1 MHSDKKRC
9 ADTLS
14 LSRQAEQNRAEERVS
29 IDTKKGSKYN
39 KSNEKRGGG
48 IQLKKRKWKFR
59 IAGGAVTL
67 LGIYLMAVGYGETIT
82 LTIATVVL
90 IFGIAI
96 WSMATPENY
105 NSMTDMIAMIS
116 MEKPR
121 KIEEFY
127 EAYKNVDTPFGSA
140 WLAKFYTMRQKALVF
155 GPDAKGE
162 YLYFWLTKDGHVGY
176 LGYSFIEG
184 FIKKKLTTPVYP
196 IHEDV
201 AENLADHL
209 SYHSD
214 LMMFQSELKANL
226 EHFVKTGTVQ
236 PFQKISA
243 SQIYTFTED
252 YRLTGQHFD
261 LEDTD
266 GNLVY
271 EIDSTVPLKT
281 FYIYDAMHTEIFRMT
296 KELLHAL
303 PTYRF
308 YLYGEPYG
316 VLKKQFALV
325 RDQFSM
331 ELPGGKTG
339 TPGIRR
345 LHRPQLLG
353 KTERNYDRRHRRQYG
368 SYRRKHHVRQCV
380 SDCLRCKISAAADRT
395 RCDGGKRTGTRQGRR
410 SFQSVLTK
418 EREGNL

>member
-1 MHSDKKRC
+1 MR
-9 ADTLS
+9 
-14 LSRQAEQNRAEERVS
+14 
-29 IDTKKGSKYN
+29 
-39 KSNEKRGGG
+39 
-48 IQLKKRKWKFR
+48 KRKWKFR

-96 WSMATPENY
+96 WSMATPESY

-140 WLAKFYTMRQKALVF
+140 WLAKFYTMRQKVLVF

-162 YLYFWLTKDGHVGY
+162 YLYFWLNKDGHVGY

-236 PFQKISA
+236 SFQKISA

-308 YLYGEPYG
+308 CLYGEPYG

-339 TPGIRR
+339 TPGICR

-368 SYRRKHHVRQCV
+368 SYRRKHHVRQCI
-380 SDCLRCKISAAADRT
+380 SNCLRCKISAAADST

-410 SFQSVLTK
+410 FFQQVLTK

>member
-209 SYHSD
+209 SYHS
-214 LMMFQSELKANL
+214 
-226 EHFVKTGTVQ
+226 EHFPIFV
-236 PFQKISA
+236 A
-243 SQIYTFTED
+243 
-252 YRLTGQHFD
+252 YRNAPVSVEH
-261 LEDTD
+261 
-266 GNLVY
+266 
-271 EIDSTVPLKT
+271 
-281 FYIYDAMHTEIFRMT
+281 
-296 KELLHAL
+296 
-303 PTYRF
+303 
-308 YLYGEPYG
+308 
-316 VLKKQFALV
+316 
-325 RDQFSM
+325 
-331 ELPGGKTG
+331 
-339 TPGIRR
+339 
-345 LHRPQLLG
+345 QL
-353 KTERNYDRRHRRQYG
+353 
-368 SYRRKHHVRQCV
+368 
-380 SDCLRCKISAAADRT
+380 
-395 RCDGGKRTGTRQGRR
+395 
-410 SFQSVLTK
+410 FVLTK
-418 EREGNL
+418 RNICALKRFCKHVVTRFYQGRLVFGSLRSHSNNVYNILLGHIVGCSECSHYLGNRHRMTCYSAEVSIN

>member
-236 PFQKISA
+236 PFQKIKLNGTMIGA
-243 SQIYTFTED
+243 IVD
-252 YRLTGQHFD
+252 NMDLTVGNIMFD
-261 LEDTD
+261 NAFLI
-266 GNLVY
+266 V
-271 EIDSTVPLKT
+271 
-281 FYIYDAMHTEIFRMT
+281 YDA
-296 KELLHAL
+296 K
-303 PTYRF
+303 
-308 YLYGEPYG
+308 YL
-316 VLKKQFALV
+316 
-325 RDQFSM
+325 
-331 ELPGGKTG
+331 
-339 TPGIRR
+339 
-345 LHRPQLLG
+345 PQLTALA
-353 KTERNYDRRHRRQYG
+353 
-368 SYRRKHHVRQCV
+368 VM
-380 SDCLRCKISAAADRT
+380 AARELARDK
-395 RCDGGKRTGTRQGRR
+395 DGGLSNR
-410 SFQSVLTK
+410 S
-418 EREGNL
+418 

>member
-59 IAGGAVTL
+59 IVGGAVTL

-96 WSMATPENY
+96 WSMATPESY

-236 PFQKISA
+236 PFQKISV

-296 KELLHAL
+296 KELPEGKLELREYAGSIGHNYSVKLNGTMIGAIVDNMDL
-303 PTYRF
+303 TVGNIMFDNAFLIVYDAK
-308 YLYGEPYG
+308 YL
-316 VLKKQFALV
+316 
-325 RDQFSM
+325 
-331 ELPGGKTG
+331 
-339 TPGIRR
+339 
-345 LHRPQLLG
+345 PQLTALA
-353 KTERNYDRRHRRQYG
+353 
-368 SYRRKHHVRQCV
+368 VM
-380 SDCLRCKISAAADRT
+380 AARELARDK
-395 RCDGGKRTGTRQGRR
+395 DGGLSNR
-410 SFQSVLTK
+410 S
-418 EREGNL
+418 

>member
-1 MHSDKKRC
+1 M
-9 ADTLS
+9 
-14 LSRQAEQNRAEERVS
+14 
-29 IDTKKGSKYN
+29 
-39 KSNEKRGGG
+39 
-48 IQLKKRKWKFR
+48 KKRKWKFR

-121 KIEEFY
+121 KIEEL
-127 EAYKNVDTPFGSA
+127 PFLSVRRAVWCVEKAVCTRTGSV
-140 WLAKFYTMRQKALVF
+140 L
-155 GPDAKGE
+155 
-162 YLYFWLTKDGHVGY
+162 DG
-176 LGYSFIEG
+176 
-184 FIKKKLTTPVYP
+184 T
-196 IHEDV
+196 
-201 AENLADHL
+201 A
-209 SYHSD
+209 
-214 LMMFQSELKANL
+214 
-226 EHFVKTGTVQ
+226 
-236 PFQKISA
+236 
-243 SQIYTFTED
+243 
-252 YRLTGQHFD
+252 
-261 LEDTD
+261 
-266 GNLVY
+266 
-271 EIDSTVPLKT
+271 
-281 FYIYDAMHTEIFRMT
+281 
-296 KELLHAL
+296 
-303 PTYRF
+303 
-308 YLYGEPYG
+308 
-316 VLKKQFALV
+316 
-325 RDQFSM
+325 
-331 ELPGGKTG
+331 GGKTG
-339 TPGIRR
+339 TPGIRW

>member
-236 PFQKISA
+236 PFQKI
-243 SQIYTFTED
+243 YTVYINEEEWFSIDYVED
-252 YRLTGQHFD
+252 EPINDREGSGTTYG
-261 LEDTD
+261 
-266 GNLVY
+266 Y
-271 EIDSTVPLKT
+271 
-281 FYIYDAMHTEIFRMT
+281 YDASGTCLGYAQEQYVDTSYGKDTRLIFLDVDETPLDYQSSRSGRILYDENDEEIGSGKIGRSGVS
-296 KELLHAL
+296 LLDQWY
-303 PTYRF
+303 TN
-308 YLYGEPYG
+308 LYCA
-316 VLKKQFALV
+316 VF
-325 RDQFSM
+325 
-331 ELPGGKTG
+331 
-339 TPGIRR
+339 
-345 LHRPQLLG
+345 
-353 KTERNYDRRHRRQYG
+353 KTETD
-368 SYRRKHHVRQCV
+368 
-380 SDCLRCKISAAADRT
+380 
-395 RCDGGKRTGTRQGRR
+395 GTRQIDFMDRMAMLWRLERDYR
-410 SFQSVLTK
+410 SIDDNPVNTGVQIYETVAVVFVLILLIGSSFSK
-418 EREGNL
+418 WRQKKKN

>member
-1 MHSDKKRC
+1 MR
-9 ADTLS
+9 
-14 LSRQAEQNRAEERVS
+14 
-29 IDTKKGSKYN
+29 
-39 KSNEKRGGG
+39 
-48 IQLKKRKWKFR
+48 
-59 IAGGAVTL
+59 
-67 LGIYLMAVGYGETIT
+67 
-82 LTIATVVL
+82 LT
-90 IFGIAI
+90 
-96 WSMATPENY
+96 
-105 NSMTDMIAMIS
+105 
-116 MEKPR
+116 
-121 KIEEFY
+121 
-127 EAYKNVDTPFGSA
+127 KNVDTPFGSA

-162 YLYFWLTKDGHVGY
+162 YLYFWLNKDGHVGY

-201 AENLADHL
+201 TENLADHL

-331 ELPGGKTG
+331 ELPEGKLELREYAGSIGHNYSVKLNG
-339 TPGIRR
+339 TMIGAIVDNMD
-345 LHRPQLLG
+345 LTVGNIMFDNAFLIVYDAKYLPQLTALA
-353 KTERNYDRRHRRQYG
+353 
-368 SYRRKHHVRQCV
+368 VM
-380 SDCLRCKISAAADRT
+380 AARELARDK
-395 RCDGGKRTGTRQGRR
+395 DGGLSNR
-410 SFQSVLTK
+410 S
-418 EREGNL
+418 

>member
-48 IQLKKRKWKFR
+48 IQLRKRKWKLR

-96 WSMATPENY
+96 WSMATPESY

-296 KELLHAL
+296 KELPEGKLELREYAGSIGHNYSVKLNGTMIGAIVDNMDL
-303 PTYRF
+303 TVGNIMFDNAFLIVYDAK
-308 YLYGEPYG
+308 YL
-316 VLKKQFALV
+316 
-325 RDQFSM
+325 
-331 ELPGGKTG
+331 
-339 TPGIRR
+339 
-345 LHRPQLLG
+345 PQLTALA
-353 KTERNYDRRHRRQYG
+353 
-368 SYRRKHHVRQCV
+368 VM
-380 SDCLRCKISAAADRT
+380 AARELARDK
-395 RCDGGKRTGTRQGRR
+395 DGGLSNR
-410 SFQSVLTK
+410 S
-418 EREGNL
+418 

>member
-1 MHSDKKRC
+1 M
-9 ADTLS
+9 
-14 LSRQAEQNRAEERVS
+14 
-29 IDTKKGSKYN
+29 
-39 KSNEKRGGG
+39 
-48 IQLKKRKWKFR
+48 KKRKWKFR

-209 SYHSD
+209 SYHSA
-214 LMMFQSELKANL
+214 LMMFQSELKRESGAFRQNRNGTAVSEDFGVPDLHFHGGLPPDGPAFRSGGYRRKPGLRDRQHRAAENILYLRCDAHRNL
-226 EHFVKTGTVQ
+226 PYDEGTAPRAADVPFLSVRRAVWCVEKAVCTRTGSV
-236 PFQKISA
+236 
-243 SQIYTFTED
+243 
-252 YRLTGQHFD
+252 L
-261 LEDTD
+261 D
-266 GNLVY
+266 G
-271 EIDSTVPLKT
+271 T
-281 FYIYDAMHTEIFRMT
+281 A
-296 KELLHAL
+296 
-303 PTYRF
+303 
-308 YLYGEPYG
+308 
-316 VLKKQFALV
+316 
-325 RDQFSM
+325 
-331 ELPGGKTG
+331 GGKTG
-339 TPGIRR
+339 TPGIRW

>member
-1 MHSDKKRC
+1 M
-9 ADTLS
+9 
-14 LSRQAEQNRAEERVS
+14 
-29 IDTKKGSKYN
+29 
-39 KSNEKRGGG
+39 
-48 IQLKKRKWKFR
+48 KKRKWKFR
-59 IAGGAVTL
+59 IAGGTVTL

-96 WSMATPENY
+96 WSMATPESY

-296 KELLHAL
+296 KELFHAL

-331 ELPGGKTG
+331 ELPEGKLELREYAGSIGHNYSVKLNG
-339 TPGIRR
+339 TMIGAIVDNMD
-345 LHRPQLLG
+345 LTAGNIMFDNAFLIVYDAKYLPQLIALA
-353 KTERNYDRRHRRQYG
+353 
-368 SYRRKHHVRQCV
+368 VM
-380 SDCLRCKISAAADRT
+380 AARELARDK
-395 RCDGGKRTGTRQGRR
+395 DGGLSNR
-410 SFQSVLTK
+410 S
-418 EREGNL
+418 

>member
-1 MHSDKKRC
+1 M
-9 ADTLS
+9 
-14 LSRQAEQNRAEERVS
+14 
-29 IDTKKGSKYN
+29 
-39 KSNEKRGGG
+39 
-48 IQLKKRKWKFR
+48 KKRKWKFR

-96 WSMATPENY
+96 WSMATPESY

-214 LMMFQSELKANL
+214 LMMVQSE
-226 EHFVKTGTVQ
+226 
-236 PFQKISA
+236 
-243 SQIYTFTED
+243 
-252 YRLTGQHFD
+252 
-261 LEDTD
+261 
-266 GNLVY
+266 
-271 EIDSTVPLKT
+271 
-281 FYIYDAMHTEIFRMT
+281 
-296 KELLHAL
+296 
-303 PTYRF
+303 
-308 YLYGEPYG
+308 
-316 VLKKQFALV
+316 
-325 RDQFSM
+325 
-331 ELPGGKTG
+331 
-339 TPGIRR
+339 
-345 LHRPQLLG
+345 
-353 KTERNYDRRHRRQYG
+353 
-368 SYRRKHHVRQCV
+368 
-380 SDCLRCKISAAADRT
+380 
-395 RCDGGKRTGTRQGRR
+395 
-410 SFQSVLTK
+410 
-418 EREGNL
+418 

>member
-1 MHSDKKRC
+1 M
-9 ADTLS
+9 
-14 LSRQAEQNRAEERVS
+14 
-29 IDTKKGSKYN
+29 
-39 KSNEKRGGG
+39 
-48 IQLKKRKWKFR
+48 KKRKWKFR

-96 WSMATPENY
+96 WSMATPESY

-316 VLKKQFALV
+316 VLKSSLH
-325 RDQFSM
+325 SY
-331 ELPGGKTG
+331 
-339 TPGIRR
+339 GISSRWNCRR
-345 LHRPQLLG
+345 ENWNSGNMPAP
-353 KTERNYDRRHRRQYG
+353 
-368 SYRRKHHVRQCV
+368 
-380 SDCLRCKISAAADRT
+380 SATIT
-395 RCDGGKRTGTRQGRR
+395 R
-410 SFQSVLTK
+410 
-418 EREGNL
+418 

>member
-1 MHSDKKRC
+1 
-9 ADTLS
+9 
-14 LSRQAEQNRAEERVS
+14 
-29 IDTKKGSKYN
+29 
-39 KSNEKRGGG
+39 
-48 IQLKKRKWKFR
+48 
-59 IAGGAVTL
+59 
-67 LGIYLMAVGYGETIT
+67 
-82 LTIATVVL
+82 
-90 IFGIAI
+90 
-96 WSMATPENY
+96 
-105 NSMTDMIAMIS
+105 
-116 MEKPR
+116 
-121 KIEEFY
+121 
-127 EAYKNVDTPFGSA
+127 
-140 WLAKFYTMRQKALVF
+140 MRQKALVF

-214 LMMFQSELKANL
+214 LMTFQSELKANL

-296 KELLHAL
+296 
-303 PTYRF
+303 
-308 YLYGEPYG
+308 
-316 VLKKQFALV
+316 
-325 RDQFSM
+325 
-331 ELPGGKTG
+331 
-339 TPGIRR
+339 
-345 LHRPQLLG
+345 
-353 KTERNYDRRHRRQYG
+353 
-368 SYRRKHHVRQCV
+368 
-380 SDCLRCKISAAADRT
+380 
-395 RCDGGKRTGTRQGRR
+395 
-410 SFQSVLTK
+410 
-418 EREGNL
+418 

>member
-1 MHSDKKRC
+1 M
-9 ADTLS
+9 
-14 LSRQAEQNRAEERVS
+14 
-29 IDTKKGSKYN
+29 
-39 KSNEKRGGG
+39 
-48 IQLKKRKWKFR
+48 KKRKWKFR

-67 LGIYLMAVGYGETIT
+67 LGIYLMAVGYGEMIT

-96 WSMATPENY
+96 WSMATPESY

-226 EHFVKTGTVQ
+226 EQFLRH
-236 PFQKISA
+236 
-243 SQIYTFTED
+243 TED
-252 YRLTGQHFD
+252 FGVHRIVDIKCIQRHGAVD
-261 LEDTD
+261 LVNQVSFCILQIEMLARQAVILRESV
-266 GNLVY
+266 NL
-271 EIDSTVPLKT
+271 
-281 FYIYDAMHTEIFRMT
+281 
-296 KELLHAL
+296 
-303 PTYRF
+303 
-308 YLYGEPYG
+308 
-316 VLKKQFALV
+316 
-325 RDQFSM
+325 
-331 ELPGGKTG
+331 
-339 TPGIRR
+339 
-345 LHRPQLLG
+345 
-353 KTERNYDRRHRRQYG
+353 
-368 SYRRKHHVRQCV
+368 
-380 SDCLRCKISAAADRT
+380 
-395 RCDGGKRTGTRQGRR
+395 GR
-410 SFQSVLTK
+410 
-418 EREGNL
+418 

>member
-1 MHSDKKRC
+1 M
-9 ADTLS
+9 
-14 LSRQAEQNRAEERVS
+14 
-29 IDTKKGSKYN
+29 
-39 KSNEKRGGG
+39 
-48 IQLKKRKWKFR
+48 KKRKWKFR

-96 WSMATPENY
+96 WSMATPESY

-176 LGYSFIEG
+176 LGYSFIED
-184 FIKKKLTTPVYP
+184 FIKKKLTTPVYL

-226 EHFVKTGTVQ
+226 EHFVKNGTVQ

-331 ELPGGKTG
+331 ELPEGKLELREYAG
-339 TPGIRR
+339 SIG
-345 LHRPQLLG
+345 H
-353 KTERNYDRRHRRQYG
+353 NY
-368 SYRRKHHVRQCV
+368 SVKLKHHVRQCV

>member
-9 ADTLS
+9 ADTLFLS
-14 LSRQAEQNRAEERVS
+14 LQAEQNRAEERVS

-96 WSMATPENY
+96 WSMATPESY

-176 LGYSFIEG
+176 LGYSFIED

-214 LMMFQSELKANL
+214 LMMFQSEL
-226 EHFVKTGTVQ
+226 
-236 PFQKISA
+236 
-243 SQIYTFTED
+243 IYTFTED

-325 RDQFSM
+325 RDQFSI
-331 ELPGGKTG
+331 ELPEGKLELREYAGSIGHNYSVKLNG
-339 TPGIRR
+339 TMIGAIVDNMD
-345 LHRPQLLG
+345 LTVGNIMFDNAFLIVYDAKYLPQLTALA
-353 KTERNYDRRHRRQYG
+353 
-368 SYRRKHHVRQCV
+368 VM
-380 SDCLRCKISAAADRT
+380 AARELARDK
-395 RCDGGKRTGTRQGRR
+395 DGGFSNR
-410 SFQSVLTK
+410 S
-418 EREGNL
+418 

>member
-48 IQLKKRKWKFR
+48 IQLRKRKWKLR

-90 IFGIAI
+90 IFGI
-96 WSMATPENY
+96 
-105 NSMTDMIAMIS
+105 
-116 MEKPR
+116 
-121 KIEEFY
+121 

-308 YLYGEPYG
+308 YLYGKPYG

-331 ELPGGKTG
+331 ELPEGKLELREYAGSIGHNYSVKLNG
-339 TPGIRR
+339 TMIGAIVDNMD
-345 LHRPQLLG
+345 LTVGNIMFDNAFLIVYDAKYLPQLTALA
-353 KTERNYDRRHRRQYG
+353 
-368 SYRRKHHVRQCV
+368 VM
-380 SDCLRCKISAAADRT
+380 AARELARDK
-395 RCDGGKRTGTRQGRR
+395 DGGLSNR
-410 SFQSVLTK
+410 S
-418 EREGNL
+418 

>member
-48 IQLKKRKWKFR
+48 IQLRKRKWKLR

-96 WSMATPENY
+96 WSMATPESY

-261 LEDTD
+261 LEDTWFTR
-266 GNLVY
+266 
-271 EIDSTVPLKT
+271 STAPC
-281 FYIYDAMHTEIFRMT
+281 R
-296 KELLHAL
+296 
-303 PTYRF
+303 
-308 YLYGEPYG
+308 
-316 VLKKQFALV
+316 
-325 RDQFSM
+325 
-331 ELPGGKTG
+331 
-339 TPGIRR
+339 
-345 LHRPQLLG
+345 
-353 KTERNYDRRHRRQYG
+353 
-368 SYRRKHHVRQCV
+368 
-380 SDCLRCKISAAADRT
+380 
-395 RCDGGKRTGTRQGRR
+395 
-410 SFQSVLTK
+410 
-418 EREGNL
+418 